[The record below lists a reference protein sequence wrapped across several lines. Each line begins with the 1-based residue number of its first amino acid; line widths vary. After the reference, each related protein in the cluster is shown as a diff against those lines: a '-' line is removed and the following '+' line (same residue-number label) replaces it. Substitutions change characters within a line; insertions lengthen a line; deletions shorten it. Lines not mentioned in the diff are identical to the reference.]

1 MSFNLEEIKKEYNQI
16 LKELADPEI
25 ISDWEKL
32 EEISKRKK
40 KLEEIINKSEELDK
54 IDKEEKESLTI
65 VESEEDSEL
74 LSMAEGELEDL
85 RERRE
90 EITGN
95 LEKLVSKLD
104 NDSDE
109 EENKKGAVI
118 MEIRAGAGGD
128 EASLFAED
136 LFRMYSRYAQ
146 NKNWKTKILDA
157 SRNEVGGYKEVVFEV
172 AGGDG
177 DIYSFLK
184 YEGGVHRVQRVPET
198 EKQGRVHTSTISIAV
213 LLKPKKGN
221 VKINPADLRVDT
233 YKSSG
238 PGGQYVNKRETA
250 VRITHIPTNIVVA
263 SQNERSLAQ
272 NKENAMAI
280 LEAKILENEREKAQA
295 KIKQARNEQ
304 VGTADRSEKIR
315 TYNFLQDRVTDHRIK
330 KNWYNME
337 SILAGN
343 IDTII
348 EDLQESEEL

>member
-250 VRITHIPTNIVVA
+250 IRITHIPTNIVVA